1 MPPFLY
7 ILLRFSLGHNTLSIF
22 LYYLLFWK
30 KNLLP
35 PYWYKVSQ
43 KLYANTYDTKT
54 CDRSWMSHHIML
66 QISLNY
72 PRSFPNLLRS
82 DLQLT

>member
-1 MPPFLY
+1 MYFLFLLQYCQGIGSIGMPPFLY
-7 ILLRFSLGHNTLSIF
+7 ILLRFSLGHNTLLIF

-54 CDRSWMSHHIML
+54 CDIMDVPSHHA
-66 QISLNY
+66 
-72 PRSFPNLLRS
+72 S
-82 DLQLT
+82 DFT